1 MKLTNNLINNKTM
14 KQDFKPLYIKEQLV
28 LLDREFLADVIC
40 RQEREIHELFEEKK
54 EILKEFK
61 NAINLIK

>member
-1 MKLTNNLINNKTM
+1 M